1 MELKIL
7 AIDTSNHPMSIALV
21 EDDRLMAQTTLN
33 MVRNHSVY
41 VLPTIER
48 LMDDLGWTPADL
60 NRVVVANDD
69 KRLIVPFFDARRG
82 NVFAGGYQYQAGKL
96 VAVMED
102 QHCAFS
108 DLMVRVTQQPQGVLL
123 IGQSTPKLADELAK
137 LPTNVTLAPADLTLP
152 STYHLALL
160 GRTATP
166 VADPDALVPDYLRL
180 TEAEA
185 QWQKQH
191 PGQTA
196 QEYVHEV

>member
-1 MELKIL
+1 MANGRGSYTGIRIATTTAKVL
-7 AIDTSNHPMSIALV
+7 A
-21 EDDRLMAQTTLN
+21 TTLGIDLVAESSLKVLATN
-33 MVRNHSVY
+33 
-41 VLPTIER
+41 VLP
-48 LMDDLGWTPADL
+48 
-60 NRVVVANDD
+60 DD

>member
-1 MELKIL
+1 
-7 AIDTSNHPMSIALV
+7 
-21 EDDRLMAQTTLN
+21 
-33 MVRNHSVY
+33 
-41 VLPTIER
+41 
-48 LMDDLGWTPADL
+48 
-60 NRVVVANDD
+60 
-69 KRLIVPFFDARRG
+69 
-82 NVFAGGYQYQAGKL
+82 
-96 VAVMED
+96 MED

-152 STYHLALL
+152 PTYHLALL